1 MPGDSAAAQT
11 LMPFVGPVDVVGAI
25 VGIVLL
31 VVRARIARP
40 LGGVVGSA
48 LNSLMAGVG
57 LFTLAFVVAAVLQS
71 LNVMAMENTMV
82 IHMIL
87 MILALVMIVLSAR
100 NLTGLIR

>member
-1 MPGDSAAAQT
+1 MPGDSGAAQT
-11 LMPFVGPVDVVGAI
+11 LLPFVVPVEVVGAI

-31 VVRARIARP
+31 VVLARIARH

-48 LNSLMAGVG
+48 LNSLIAGVG
-57 LFTLAFVVAAVLQS
+57 LFTLAFIVAAVLQG

-82 IHMIL
+82 VHMIL

-100 NLTGLIR
+100 SLTGLIR